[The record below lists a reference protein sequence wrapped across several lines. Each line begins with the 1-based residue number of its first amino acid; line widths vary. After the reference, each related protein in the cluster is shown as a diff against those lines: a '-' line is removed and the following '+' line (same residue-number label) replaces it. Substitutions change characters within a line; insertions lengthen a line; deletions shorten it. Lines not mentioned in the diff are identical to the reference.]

1 MDKELDDATQ
11 KWLFETNGHK
21 WSNND
26 NTAGDN
32 YGSFIAG
39 AKWMGERS
47 YSEEEVLK
55 LLNDITG
62 VDPTW
67 VKEWFEENKKK

>member
-1 MDKELDDATQ
+1 MDKELEEAAEEYAIWHDGNLPREVLI
-11 KWLFETNGHK
+11 KN
-21 WSNND
+21 
-26 NTAGDN
+26 
-32 YGSFIAG
+32 FIEG

-67 VKEWFEENKKK
+67 VEEWFEENKKK